1 MKILNKLI
9 LLLSVSVCQNTDS
22 LFQLGNDYYL
32 DEKYDQAINIFEKIS
47 KDYEHE
53 DLYLNLGNSYYR
65 VGMLG
70 NAIWSYERGHLLSP
84 RDNDIN
90 YNLNYVRNQ
99 IRDRII
105 PPEDFFLIAVYR
117 AIIEKLTLLDF
128 IAMSGL
134 IFLSLGILYV
144 SKNFSILSNK
154 ISGIMNATLLILI
167 FSNGF
172 IILDKYWAVSDR
184 ENGVV
189 ISIESDVR
197 SSPINRGENIVF
209 IIHEGTKVEVV
220 TKQPGWYE
228 IVLLDGKKG
237 WISIDEV
244 RII

>member
-84 RDNDIN
+84 RDKDIN

-99 IRDRII
+99 IRDRIF

-117 AIIEKLTLLDF
+117 AIVEKLTLLDL

-134 IFLSLGILYV
+134 ILLSLGTLYV
-144 SKNFSILSNK
+144 SKNFDILSHK
-154 ISGIMNATLLILI
+154 ISGILKTILLIFPPL
-167 FSNGF
+167 
-172 IILDKYWAVSDR
+172 
-184 ENGVV
+184 
-189 ISIESDVR
+189 
-197 SSPINRGENIVF
+197 
-209 IIHEGTKVEVV
+209 
-220 TKQPGWYE
+220 
-228 IVLLDGKKG
+228 
-237 WISIDEV
+237 
-244 RII
+244 

>member
-1 MKILNKLI
+1 MKVLNILI
-9 LLLSVSVCQNTDS
+9 LLLSISMCQNPDS
-22 LFQLGNDYYL
+22 LFQQGNNNYL

-65 VGMLG
+65 IGKLG

-105 PPEDFFLIAVYR
+105 PPEDFFLIAFYR
-117 AIIEKLTLLDF
+117 AIVEKLTLLDL

-134 IFLSLGILYV
+134 IFLGLGILYI
-144 SKNFSILSNK
+144 SKNFVILSNQ
-154 ISGIMNATLLILI
+154 IAGIMNTILLALI

-172 IILDKYWAVSDR
+172 IILDKYWAVSDQ

-189 ISIESDVR
+189 ISIESDIR

-209 IIHEGTKVEVV
+209 IIHEGTIVEII

-237 WISIDEV
+237 WIPMNEV

>member
-1 MKILNKLI
+1 MKIINKLI
-9 LLLSVSVCQNTDS
+9 LLLSISICQNTDS

-117 AIIEKLTLLDF
+117 AIIEKLTLLDL

-134 IFLSLGILYV
+134 ILLSLGTLYV
-144 SKNFSILSNK
+144 SKNFGILSNK
-154 ISGIMNATLLILI
+154 ISGIMKTILLILI

-172 IILDKYWAVSDR
+172 IILDKYWSVSDR

-209 IIHEGTKVEVV
+209 IIHEGTKVEIV

-237 WISIDEV
+237 WISVDGV

>member
-1 MKILNKLI
+1 MKILNI
-9 LLLSVSVCQNTDS
+9 FVFLLSISICQNTDS

-32 DEKYDQAINIFEKIS
+32 DEKYDQAINIFENIS

-65 VGMLG
+65 LGNLG

-117 AIIEKLTLLDF
+117 AIIEKLTLLDL

-134 IFLSLGILYV
+134 ILLSLGTLYV
-144 SKNFSILSNK
+144 SKNFGILLHK
-154 ISGIMNATLLILI
+154 ISGIMKTILLILI
-167 FSNGF
+167 FFNGF
-172 IILDKYWAVSDR
+172 IILDKYWSVSDR

-209 IIHEGTKVEVV
+209 IIHEGTKVEIV

-237 WISIDEV
+237 WISVDGV

>member
-1 MKILNKLI
+1 MKILNKLL

-32 DEKYDQAINIFEKIS
+32 DEKYDQAINTFEKIS

-117 AIIEKLTLLDF
+117 AIIEKLTLLDL

-134 IFLSLGILYV
+134 ILLSLGTLYV
-144 SKNFSILSNK
+144 SKNFGILSHK
-154 ISGIMNATLLILI
+154 ISGIMKTILLILI
-167 FSNGF
+167 FSNSF
-172 IILDKYWAVSDR
+172 VILDKYWSVSDR

-209 IIHEGTKVEVV
+209 IIHEGTKVEIA

-237 WISIDEV
+237 WISVDGV

>member
-1 MKILNKLI
+1 MKILNI
-9 LLLSVSVCQNTDS
+9 FVLLLSISTGQNSDS

-32 DEKYDQAINIFEKIS
+32 DEKYDRAINIFENIS
-47 KDYEHE
+47 KEYEHE

-65 VGMLG
+65 LGKLG

-105 PPEDFFLIAVYR
+105 PPKDFFLIALYR
-117 AIIEKLTLLDF
+117 AIIEKLTLLDLF
-128 IAMSGL
+128 AVSGL
-134 IFLSLGILYV
+134 IFLCLGTLFLSKNFGILSIKVSGILYT
-144 SKNFSILSNK
+144 I
-154 ISGIMNATLLILI
+154 LLILI
-167 FSNGF
+167 FSNSF
-172 IILDKYWAVSDR
+172 IILDKYWAVSDQ
-184 ENGVV
+184 ENGIV
-189 ISIESDVR
+189 IAIESDVR

-209 IIHEGTKVEVV
+209 MIHEGTKVEVV

-228 IVLLDGKKG
+228 IILLDGKKG
-237 WISIDEV
+237 WISMDEV

>member
-9 LLLSVSVCQNTDS
+9 LLLSISVCQNTDS

-32 DEKYDQAINIFEKIS
+32 DEKYVQAINIFEKIS

-90 YNLNYVRNQ
+90 YNLIYVRNQ

-105 PPEDFFLIAVYR
+105 PPDDFFLIAVYR
-117 AIIEKLTLLDF
+117 AIIEKLTLLDL

-134 IFLSLGILYV
+134 ILLSLGILYV

>member
-1 MKILNKLI
+1 
-9 LLLSVSVCQNTDS
+9 
-22 LFQLGNDYYL
+22 
-32 DEKYDQAINIFEKIS
+32 
-47 KDYEHE
+47 
-53 DLYLNLGNSYYR
+53 
-65 VGMLG
+65 
-70 NAIWSYERGHLLSP
+70 
-84 RDNDIN
+84 
-90 YNLNYVRNQ
+90 
-99 IRDRII
+99 
-105 PPEDFFLIAVYR
+105 
-117 AIIEKLTLLDF
+117 
-128 IAMSGL
+128 MSGL
-134 IFLSLGILYV
+134 RLYSLGKLYV
-144 SKNFSILSNK
+144 SKKFSILSNK

>member
-9 LLLSVSVCQNTDS
+9 LLLSISVCQNTDS

-117 AIIEKLTLLDF
+117 AIIEKLTLLDL

-134 IFLSLGILYV
+134 ILLSLGTLYV
-144 SKNFSILSNK
+144 SKSFGIL
-154 ISGIMNATLLILI
+154 
-167 FSNGF
+167 
-172 IILDKYWAVSDR
+172 
-184 ENGVV
+184 
-189 ISIESDVR
+189 
-197 SSPINRGENIVF
+197 
-209 IIHEGTKVEVV
+209 
-220 TKQPGWYE
+220 
-228 IVLLDGKKG
+228 
-237 WISIDEV
+237 
-244 RII
+244 

>member
-1 MKILNKLI
+1 MKIINKLI
-9 LLLSVSVCQNTDS
+9 LLLSISICQNTDS

-70 NAIWSYERGHLLSP
+70 NAIWSYERGHILSP

-105 PPEDFFLIAVYR
+105 PPEDFFLIALYR
-117 AIIEKLTLLDF
+117 AIIEKLTLLDL

-134 IFLSLGILYV
+134 ILLSLGTLYV
-144 SKNFSILSNK
+144 FKNFDIISNK
-154 ISGIMNATLLILI
+154 ISGIMKTILLILI

-209 IIHEGTKVEVV
+209 IIHEGTKVEIV

-237 WISIDEV
+237 WISVDGV